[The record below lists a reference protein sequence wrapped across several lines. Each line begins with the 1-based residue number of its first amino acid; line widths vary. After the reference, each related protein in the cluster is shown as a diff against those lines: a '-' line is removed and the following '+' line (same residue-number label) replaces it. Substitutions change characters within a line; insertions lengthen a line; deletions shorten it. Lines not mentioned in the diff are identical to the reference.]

1 MSTAVQNTTTS
12 VRRLY
17 VLLCGFEILP
27 KTVSTRNLGAH
38 IIMSEPISA
47 YLLDTTEGWILVD
60 SGIDETRIDDP
71 VLAKKYF
78 VDRGWTRPPVVL
90 PIHRLKYQLSLIGVE
105 PEMINYVILTHTHAD
120 HTGNLKYFPNAKIY
134 IQRQEYE
141 YAFQSSEKL
150 SGAWFRD
157 DYDNRPATDWLLI
170 DGDTNIVPGL
180 DLISTRGHT
189 PGHQSVRVLL
199 PSGRSIIM
207 TGDAGD
213 LLENYENE
221 ILPGESVDDTAALK
235 SIRRL
240 NQLASLPNTCL
251 FLCHDPILIQTLKL
265 LPDYY
270 D

>member
-1 MSTAVQNTTTS
+1 MSTIVQNTTTS

-27 KTVSTRNLGAH
+27 KTVSTRNLGAN

-47 YLLDTTEGWILVD
+47 YLLDTTE
-60 SGIDETRIDDP
+60 
-71 VLAKKYF
+71 AKKYF
-78 VDRGWTRPPVVL
+78 VDRGWTAPPVVL
-90 PIHRLKYQLSLIGVE
+90 PVHRLKYQLSLIGVE
-105 PEMINYVILTHTHAD
+105 PEMINYIILTHTHAD

-141 YAFQSSEKL
+141 YAFQSQEKL
-150 SGAWFRD
+150 GSAWFRD
-157 DYDNRPATDWLLI
+157 DYDNRPETDWFLI
-170 DGDTNIVPGL
+170 DGDMNIVSGL

-189 PGHQSVRVLL
+189 SGHQSVRVLL
-199 PSGRSIIM
+199 PSGTSIIM

-213 LLENYENE
+213 LLENYEKE
-221 ILPGESVDDTAALK
+221 ILPGESVDDIAALE

-240 NQLASLPNTCL
+240 NQLASLPNTRL

-265 LPDYY
+265 APDYY
-270 D
+270 N